1 MPMKLHYNYKDVF
14 RAARLGFSAKK
25 IWVQFLGLLIGTA
38 VYSIFTY
45 LGLILSGY
53 TIKEVW
59 TKYHYIPLPFGES
72 FTVYGWIFLG
82 IGLFLFVVINLIFG
96 VAVSKITY
104 EQLKGD
110 DFYEVKKAL
119 RFAFKDGKAVY
130 LAPIVLIILVALILL
145 GGVIIGLLGKIP
157 WFGELVLL
165 LLSVPSIFACTFII
179 YLFFAFVVAMYLS
192 AAIVATTASD
202 TFDTLFEVFSTLND
216 QNWRFIGYEALLYG
230 VKFIAFS
237 IFAWAV
243 GRALWIIHTVL
254 GASWLMGP
262 KYLAIEKGALHY
274 FTYSPALYF
283 LDPYLSFLKL
293 SAILEVPPDMPAMPL
308 PSAILAFLFGILFYL
323 IVFTVLAFWGAM
335 HWAGNTLIFITLE
348 KKKDDIDLLEITE
361 EEEELTGGVTPEKES
376 AEEQKSAGKETQGE
390 KGEGE
395 KEGEG

>member
-1 MPMKLHYNYKDVF
+1 MSVSIGCSLSCSDQQIDGQTQRLRIFLVSLFLPGLVRF
-14 RAARLGFSAKK
+14 FPVLPQIPAA
-25 IWVQFLGLLIGTA
+25 
-38 VYSIFTY
+38 
-45 LGLILSGY
+45 
-53 TIKEVW
+53 
-59 TKYHYIPLPFGES
+59 GES
-72 FTVYGWIFLG
+72 AALAAI
-82 IGLFLFVVINLIFG
+82 LFFP
-96 VAVSKITY
+96 AVRV
-104 EQLKGD
+104 D
-110 DFYEVKKAL
+110 
-119 RFAFKDGKAVY
+119 
-130 LAPIVLIILVALILL
+130 PLL
-145 GGVIIGLLGKIP
+145 GGLFGLVDLLQL
-157 WFGELVLL
+157 ELVLL

-293 SAILEVPPDMPAMPL
+293 SAILEVPPDVPAMPL

-361 EEEELTGGVTPEKES
+361 EEEELTGAVTAEKES
-376 AEEQKSAGKETQGE
+376 AEEQKTEGEEAKGE